1 MSVHVLRLSLFLP
14 WKPLIGNLLFLN
26 RGSLSGLQI
35 KLIFF
40 GHLRLFDTFN
50 LILQLL
56 LDLLNFSA
64 ASFSAVAKY
73 PISRDK
79 ELVVITER
87 FVLEQLN
94 LAKELISEN
103 KVLLFYTF

>member
-1 MSVHVLRLSLFLP
+1 M
-14 WKPLIGNLLFLN
+14 
-26 RGSLSGLQI
+26 
-35 KLIFF
+35 IFF
-40 GHLRLFDTFN
+40 GRLRLFDTFN

-64 ASFSAVAKY
+64 ASFSAVAKN
-73 PISRDK
+73 PVSCDK

-103 KVLLFYTF
+103 KVLLFNTF